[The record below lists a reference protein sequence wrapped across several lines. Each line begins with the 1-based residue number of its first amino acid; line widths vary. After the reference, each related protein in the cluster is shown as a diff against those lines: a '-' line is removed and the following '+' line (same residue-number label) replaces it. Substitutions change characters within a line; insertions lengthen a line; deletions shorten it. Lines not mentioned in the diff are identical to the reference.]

1 MNKSIIRIL
10 LCLVLLLSLSLTSVF
25 AASVNVPYA
34 EPPAGP
40 TDGYIAIEFSG
51 GTTVTTWWHAQAS
64 ISASTNVVPIVTVTD
79 TGSKIQI
86 DINGNPISAAYN
98 IDYSVSRRTQS
109 YVWLMGSGMT
119 STTASHSYS
128 YASLGTV
135 KNITY
140 GGLISNLVGFDS
152 RVGSLNLLFDST
164 QNIYN
169 DVDDIYN
176 TLTALKGIVSEF
188 QDDTRSQLEDA
199 LAELGNIK
207 LEIEKLNSTNKQW
220 LEYIF
225 NRLELTNVRLTNIR
239 DILLEFQQTT
249 LDESTEPLPN
259 QGFVDFESSQG
270 SLRDESNV
278 SNNLDT
284 VFNDADFGSFSNGF
298 NVIWSLVD
306 SVLNTNPIF
315 FSLVILVLT
324 LGLLNL
330 IFNRR

>member
-1 MNKSIIRIL
+1 MNKSILRISF
-10 LCLVLLLSLSLTSVF
+10 CLVLLLSLSLTSVF

-79 TGSKIQI
+79 TGSAIKFTI
-86 DINGNPISAAYN
+86 DGYPTSSAYIVDYN
-98 IDYSVSRRTQS
+98 ISRRTQS
-109 YVWLMGSGMT
+109 YVWLMGSGQT
-119 STTASHSYS
+119 SGPISYS
-128 YASLGTV
+128 YSYSSLGSPV
-135 KNITY
+135 NITY
-140 GGLISNLVGFDS
+140 GGLVTNLVGFDS

-169 DVDDIYN
+169 DVDNIYN

-188 QDDTRSQLEDA
+188 QDDTYTQLKNA
-199 LAELGNIK
+199 LTELGNIK
-207 LEIEKLNSTNKQW
+207 LEVEKLNSTNKQW

-259 QGFVDFESSQG
+259 QGLVDFESSQG
-270 SLRDESNV
+270 SLRDDSNV
-278 SNNLDT
+278 SADLDD

-306 SVLNTNPIF
+306 SILNTHPIF

-330 IFNRR
+330 VFNRR